1 MQEGRNSNVVQEGR
15 NSNEV
20 QGSSEEADG
29 CVVQKGVDGS
39 EKDGLEAGVHN
50 SEE

>member
-1 MQEGRNSNVVQEGR
+1 MRCRRGEKVMRCRVVVR
-15 NSNEV
+15 R
-20 QGSSEEADG
+20 